1 MVGVVALGLR
11 TRILISLAVVMTL
24 FIVLTE
30 VSVSRLVRVSV
41 MRQTEAS
48 VEGETGGD
56 ASQAVERAQE
66 ELENL
71 RKLILFYMITGAVIA
86 LLLGYF
92 AVSRTVVRPLA
103 RVTRAVERVATGD
116 LEIQVPIDGS
126 GEIIELGQNFNR
138 MTRTLRDQ
146 RQELDE
152 QLDALRKSSI
162 DLKATQDRLIR
173 AAKLASVGT
182 LAAGVAHEI
191 GNPIAGVLG
200 LLDTLEG
207 EVVPEQA
214 IKHRA
219 LIKKE
224 IGRIDKIIE
233 ELLAYARPAKSGS
246 VGVGHCAPGKVMEH
260 VQSLLG
266 AQRLFD
272 KIDLVVDLET
282 GLEVAMSPDDMTQL
296 MVNLLLN
303 AGQAMEGKGVVKI
316 TAEKIDGWCPALSV
330 VARSAVRITVTDDGS
345 GIDPGIADRIFDPFF
360 TMRKSSQGSGLG
372 LAICQSICDRA
383 GAEIAVDREFTK
395 GARFIITV
403 PV

>member
-1 MVGVVALGLR
+1 MGLR
-11 TRILISLAVVMTL
+11 TKILISLAVVMTL

-41 MRQTEAS
+41 MRQSAAS
-48 VEGETGGD
+48 VQGEAVGD
-56 ASQAVERAQE
+56 ASEAVERANE

-71 RKLILFYMITGAVIA
+71 RKLILFYMITGAVVA

-103 RVTRAVERVATGD
+103 RVTRAVERVANGD
-116 LEIQVPIDGS
+116 LETQVPIDGS
-126 GEIIELGQNFNR
+126 GEIIELGLNFNR

-152 QLDALRKSSI
+152 QLDALRRSSI

-200 LLDTLEG
+200 LLDALKG
-207 EVVPEQA
+207 EVEPEQA
-214 IKHRA
+214 IKYRA

-224 IGRIDKIIE
+224 IVRIDKIIE

-246 VGVGHCAPGKVMEH
+246 TGAGNCAPNNVMEH

-266 AQRLFD
+266 AQKLFD

-316 TAEKIDGWCPALSV
+316 TAEKIDGWRPSLSV

-345 GIDPGIADRIFDPFF
+345 GIDPEIVDRIFDPFF
-360 TMRKSSQGSGLG
+360 TMRQSSLGSGLG

>member
-1 MVGVVALGLR
+1 MAGIVALGLR
-11 TRILISLAVVMTL
+11 TKIIISLAVVMTL

-41 MRQTEAS
+41 MRQSEAS
-48 VEGETGGD
+48 AQGEAGD
-56 ASQAVERAQE
+56 DALKAVERVEE

-71 RKLILFYMITGAVIA
+71 RKLILFYMITGALVA
-86 LLLGYF
+86 LLLGYL
-92 AVSRTVVRPLA
+92 AVSRTIVKPLA
-103 RVTRAVERVATGD
+103 EVTRAVERVASGD
-116 LEIQVPIDGS
+116 LGTQVPISGS
-126 GEIIELGQNFNR
+126 GEIVELGLNFNR

-152 QLDALRKSSI
+152 QMDALRKSSI

-200 LLDTLEG
+200 LLDALES
-207 EVVPEQA
+207 EAESDKA
-214 IKHRA
+214 IEYRA

-224 IGRIDKIIE
+224 IVRIDKIIE
-233 ELLAYARPAKSGS
+233 ELLAYARPARSGS
-246 VGVGHCAPGKVMEH
+246 TGERHCAPEKIMEH
-260 VQSLLG
+260 VKSLLG
-266 AQRLFD
+266 AQRMFD
-272 KIDLVVDLET
+272 KIDLVADLET
-282 GLEVAMSPDDMTQL
+282 DLEVAMSPDDMTQL

-316 TAEKIDGWCPALSV
+316 TAEKIDDWRPALSV
-330 VARSAVRITVTDDGS
+330 LARCAVRITVTDDGS
-345 GIDPGIADRIFDPFF
+345 GIDPEIADRIFDPFF
-360 TMRKSSQGSGLG
+360 TMRESSVGSGLG

-383 GAEIAVDREFTK
+383 GAEIAVDREFTQ
-395 GARFIITV
+395 GARFIITI

>member
-1 MVGVVALGLR
+1 MAGVVALGLR
-11 TRILISLAVVMTL
+11 TKILISLAVVMTL

-41 MRQTEAS
+41 TRQSEAS
-48 VEGETGGD
+48 AQGEAGD
-56 ASQAVERAQE
+56 DALKAVERVEE

-71 RKLILFYMITGAVIA
+71 RKLILFYMITGALIA

-103 RVTRAVERVATGD
+103 RVTRAVERVASGD
-116 LEIQVPIDGS
+116 LEAKVPISGS
-126 GEIIELGQNFNR
+126 GEIIDLGLNFNR

-152 QLDALRKSSI
+152 QMDALRKSSI
-162 DLKATQDRLIR
+162 DLRETQDRLIR

-200 LLDTLEG
+200 LLDALEG
-207 EVVPEQA
+207 EVDSEQS
-214 IKHRA
+214 IKYRA
-219 LIKKE
+219 LVKKE
-224 IGRIDKIIE
+224 IVRIDKIIE
-233 ELLAYARPAKSGS
+233 ELLAYARPARSGLT
-246 VGVGHCAPGKVMEH
+246 GEGRCAPEKTMEH
-260 VQSLLG
+260 VKSLLG

-272 KIDLVVDLET
+272 KIDLVADLET
-282 GLEVAMSPDDMTQL
+282 DLEVAMSPDDMTQL

-316 TAEKIDGWCPALSV
+316 TAENIDGWRPALSV

-345 GIDPGIADRIFDPFF
+345 GIDPKIVDRIFDPFF
-360 TMRKSSQGSGLG
+360 TMRESSVGSGLG

-383 GAEIAVDREFTK
+383 GAEIAVDREFTQ
-395 GARFIITV
+395 GARFIITI

>member
-1 MVGVVALGLR
+1 MAGVVALGLR
-11 TRILISLAVVMTL
+11 TKILISLAVVMTL

-41 MRQTEAS
+41 TRQSEAS
-48 VEGETGGD
+48 AQGEASDD
-56 ASQAVERAQE
+56 ALKAVERVE
-66 ELENL
+66 GELENL
-71 RKLILFYMITGAVIA
+71 RKLILFYMITGALVA

-103 RVTRAVERVATGD
+103 RVTRAVERVASGD
-116 LEIQVPIDGS
+116 LEAKVPISGS
-126 GEIIELGQNFNR
+126 GEIIDLGLNFNR

-152 QLDALRKSSI
+152 QMDALRKSSI
-162 DLKATQDRLIR
+162 DLRETQDRLIR

-200 LLDTLEG
+200 LLDALEG
-207 EVVPEQA
+207 EVDSEQA
-214 IKHRA
+214 IKYRA
-219 LIKKE
+219 LVKKE
-224 IGRIDKIIE
+224 IVRIDKIIE
-233 ELLAYARPAKSGS
+233 ELLAYARPARSGS
-246 VGVGHCAPGKVMEH
+246 TGEGRCAPEKTMEH
-260 VQSLLG
+260 VKSLLG

-272 KIDLVVDLET
+272 KIDLVADMET
-282 GLEVAMSPDDMTQL
+282 DLEVAMSPDDMTQL

-316 TAEKIDGWCPALSV
+316 TAEKIDGWRPALSV
-330 VARSAVRITVTDDGS
+330 VARSAVRITVTDDGE
-345 GIDPGIADRIFDPFF
+345 GIDPEIADRIFDPFF
-360 TMRKSSQGSGLG
+360 TMRESSVGSGLG

-383 GAEIAVDREFTK
+383 GAEITVDREFTQ

-403 PV
+403 PA

>member
-1 MVGVVALGLR
+1 MAGVVALGLR
-11 TRILISLAVVMTL
+11 TKILISLAVVMTL

-41 MRQTEAS
+41 TRQSEAS
-48 VEGETGGD
+48 VQGGAGDD
-56 ASQAVERAQE
+56 ALKAVERVEE

-71 RKLILFYMITGAVIA
+71 RKLILFYMITGALVA

-103 RVTRAVERVATGD
+103 RVTRAVERVASGD
-116 LEIQVPIDGS
+116 LEAQVPISGS
-126 GEIIELGQNFNR
+126 GEIIDLGLNFNR

-152 QLDALRKSSI
+152 QMDALRKSSI
-162 DLKATQDRLIR
+162 DLRETQDRLIR

-200 LLDTLEG
+200 LLDALEG
-207 EVVPEQA
+207 EVDSEQA
-214 IKHRA
+214 IKYRA
-219 LIKKE
+219 LVKKE
-224 IGRIDKIIE
+224 IVRIDKIIE
-233 ELLAYARPAKSGS
+233 ELLAYARPARSGLT
-246 VGVGHCAPGKVMEH
+246 GEGRCAPEKIMEH
-260 VQSLLG
+260 VKSLLG

-272 KIDLVVDLET
+272 KIDLVADLET
-282 GLEVAMSPDDMTQL
+282 DLEVAMSPDDMTQL

-316 TAEKIDGWCPALSV
+316 TAEKIDGWRPALSV
-330 VARSAVRITVTDDGS
+330 VARSAVHITVTDDGE
-345 GIDPGIADRIFDPFF
+345 GIDPEIADRIFDPFF
-360 TMRKSSQGSGLG
+360 TMRESSVGSGLG

-383 GAEIAVDREFTK
+383 GAEIAVDREYK
-395 GARFIITV
+395 QGARFIITV
-403 PV
+403 PA

>member
-24 FIVLTE
+24 FIVMTE

-41 MRQTEAS
+41 MRQSEAS
-48 VEGETGGD
+48 VQGEAGDD
-56 ASQAVERAQE
+56 ASKAVERAEE

-71 RKLILFYMITGAVIA
+71 RKLILFYMITGAVVA

-116 LEIQVPIDGS
+116 LEAQVPIDGS
-126 GEIIELGQNFNR
+126 GEIIELGLNFNR

-146 RQELDE
+146 RQELDA

-162 DLKATQDRLIR
+162 DLKETQDRLIR

-200 LLDTLEG
+200 LLDALEG
-207 EVVPEQA
+207 EVESEQA
-214 IKHRA
+214 IKYRA

-224 IGRIDKIIE
+224 IVRIDKIIE
-233 ELLAYARPAKSGS
+233 ELLAYARPARSGS
-246 VGVGHCAPGKVMEH
+246 TGEGRCSPGKVMEH

-272 KIDLVVDLET
+272 KVDLVVDAEA
-282 GLEVAMSPDDMTQL
+282 GLEVAMSPEDMTQL

-316 TAEKIDGWCPALSV
+316 TAEGIDGWRPALSV
-330 VARSAVRITVTDDGS
+330 VARCAVRITVTDDGS
-345 GIDPGIADRIFDPFF
+345 GIDPEIADRIFDPFF
-360 TMRKSSQGSGLG
+360 TMRESSVGSGLG
-372 LAICQSICDRA
+372 LAICQSICDRS
-383 GAEIAVDREFTK
+383 GAEIAVDREFTQ
-395 GARFIITV
+395 GARFIITI
-403 PV
+403 PA

>member
-1 MVGVVALGLR
+1 
-11 TRILISLAVVMTL
+11 MTL